1 MLILVTLPTCS
12 FADPLGRLEI
22 FRNSIP
28 CQVKPL
34 DNLGMTDS
42 KAPRLPDMP
51 SNQPSLPDLSLAASQ
66 DGVRIGNLEEL
77 TDYFE
82 SVRPRLEKIVRFRM
96 DPAFQARI
104 DPADVLQEAFLQM
117 AKRHQE
123 LVQSPQVHPMVWV
136 RQRVLQTLWDMQ
148 RAHGR
153 DKRSVHREMAMPLA
167 GANTTSIIM
176 ARWLADDRTS
186 PSQAMIQDEE
196 QHRLQR
202 ALESMNEIDREILA
216 MRHFEYLT
224 NLQTAQALSISPTAA
239 SNRYVRAANR
249 LAEILEPTSQSSAS
263 QSSTGQQE
271 PQR

>member
-1 MLILVTLPTCS
+1 
-12 FADPLGRLEI
+12 
-22 FRNSIP
+22 
-28 CQVKPL
+28 
-34 DNLGMTDS
+34 
-42 KAPRLPDMP
+42 MP